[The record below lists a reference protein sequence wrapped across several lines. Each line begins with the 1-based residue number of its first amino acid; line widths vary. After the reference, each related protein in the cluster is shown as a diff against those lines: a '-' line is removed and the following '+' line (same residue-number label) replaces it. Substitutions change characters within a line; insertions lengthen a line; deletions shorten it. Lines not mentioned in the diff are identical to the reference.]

1 MFVDGKGHDDKALW
15 DGAPFLWFAVS
26 ELRHFAAQKNGR
38 HRFPGT
44 AHKEQGSTNCQI
56 NYLKQTTHNKN

>member
-26 ELRHFAAQKNGR
+26 ELRHFAAQKKTGDTG
-38 HRFPGT
+38 FPVPPTKNKGQPT
-44 AHKEQGSTNCQI
+44 AKSTA
-56 NYLKQTTHNKN
+56 